1 MYRVLIETPEGTA
14 YTDRAFIVACGCTYL
29 GPEYD
34 SRKWLG
40 PSPYCAGPVVD
51 GYSYCAEHVEQMY
64 NKGTALRKRHAD
76 LRRATA
82 QQELGSLFNDVVAEL
97 EAEGELEL

>member
-1 MYRVLIETPEGTA
+1 MN
-14 YTDRAFIVACGCTYL
+14 TDLAALKQYGCTYL
-29 GPEYD
+29 GPDYD
-34 SRKWLG
+34 ARTHKG
-40 PSPYCAGPVVD
+40 ASPYCGCKALVEGTL
-51 GYSYCAEHVEQMY
+51 YCAEHYALMY
-64 NKGTALRKRHAD
+64 VKGSALRKRHAD

>member
-1 MYRVLIETPEGTA
+1 MYSAKDTA

-40 PSPYCAGPVVD
+40 PSPYCGKPVVND
-51 GYSYCAEHVEQMY
+51 YSYCEQHVEQMY

-76 LRRATA
+76 IRRATA

-97 EAEGELEL
+97 EADGELEL